1 MKHVLI
7 FTYYFPP
14 AGGVAVQRWLKFT
27 KYLPESGW
35 LPIVVT
41 VKDGSYPYLDESLE
55 KEIDPRV
62 EVHKTE
68 TFEPFEI
75 YNLLRGKKGKQLP
88 TAMLDNAS
96 EKSFFQKTAEF
107 IRANFFIPDA
117 RKGWVKYA
125 VSEGAKIIQSK
136 KIEAVI
142 TTGPPHST
150 HLIGMML
157 QKQFGVKWIADF
169 RDPWTSI
176 FTNTFLPRTNWAKR
190 QDLHLE
196 TEVLKRAD
204 SIAVIGPSMQKEFQ
218 SRAKRIEVIWNG
230 FDEADSFATDGAEE
244 NSVFTIRY
252 VGNLFASQAI
262 PCFWQAVKK
271 LLKEEKA
278 KLKIEFTGRVD
289 EGVKQLIKQTGVD
302 GVVSYNDFVP
312 HSEAVQLMCHADALL
327 FVVPAVPDNER
338 IITGKIFEYLAT
350 KKPILA
356 FGPLQGDAA
365 KLLAECGREDMC
377 DFTDTASAFAQLQF
391 HYQNFARQSP
401 AAYNNNYQKF
411 SRKNQAK
418 SFAELLNSLA

>member
-27 KYLPESGW
+27 KYLPENGW

-55 KEIDPRV
+55 KEIDPHL

-96 EKSFFQKTAEF
+96 DKSVFQKAAEF
-107 IRANFFIPDA
+107 VRANFFIPDA

-125 VSEGAKIIQSK
+125 VSEGVKIIQSK
-136 KIEAVI
+136 KIDAIV

-176 FTNTFLPRTNWAKR
+176 FTNTFLPRTDWAKQ
-190 QDLHLE
+190 QDKHLE

-204 SIAVIGPSMQKEFQ
+204 CVTVIGPSMQKEFQ
-218 SRAKRIEVIWNG
+218 DRAKRIEVIWNG
-230 FDEADSFATDGAEE
+230 FDEADIAVANEVVR
-244 NSVFTIRY
+244 NPVFTIRY
-252 VGNLFASQAI
+252 VGNLFASQTVPA
-262 PCFWQAVKK
+262 FWKAVAR
-271 LLKEEKA
+271 LRKEENA

-289 EGVKQLIKQTGVD
+289 ESVKQLIRQSGVED
-302 GVVSYNDFVP
+302 VVSYNDFVP
-312 HSEAVQLMCHADALL
+312 HNEAVQLMCSADALL
-327 FVVPAVPDNER
+327 FAIPAVPDSER

-356 FGPLQGDAA
+356 FGPLSGDAA
-365 KLLAECGREDMC
+365 KLLVECGRETMC
-377 DFTDTASAFAQLQF
+377 DFEDNASAFAQLKL
-391 HYQNFARQSP
+391 HYQNFAQQTP
-401 AAYNNNYQKF
+401 VAYNNTYQKF
-411 SRKNQAK
+411 SRKNQAEVLVK
-418 SFAELLNSLA
+418 VMNELS